1 MEQLKF
7 KHLIALYLRL
17 CKKYNAEVV
26 QEMPVYL
33 GDDDEL
39 NGVHCGWCCDLLD
52 AKSKDEDDIYLVEMI
67 NETAGNFELK
77 DKAILI
83 S

>member
-7 KHLIALYLRL
+7 KDLLNLYLQL
-17 CKKYNAEVV
+17 CKKYDLKEVL
-26 QEMPVYL
+26 EMPVYL

-39 NGVHCGWCCDLLD
+39 NGVHCGWYCNLVN
-52 AKSKDEDDIYLVEMI
+52 AKSKDKGDKYLVEMI
-67 NETAGNFELK
+67 NQTAGNFELK